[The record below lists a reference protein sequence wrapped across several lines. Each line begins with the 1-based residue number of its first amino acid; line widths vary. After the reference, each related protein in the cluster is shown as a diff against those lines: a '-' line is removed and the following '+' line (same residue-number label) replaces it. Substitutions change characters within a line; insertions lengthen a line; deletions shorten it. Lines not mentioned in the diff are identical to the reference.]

1 MKEEKNTPPETAEAI
16 EQKGNEH
23 QEEQPP
29 KATKKLN
36 GGSLLQSIL
45 KDKNNR
51 AAIKIQVEDQ
61 KEQEAAQQN
70 DIKIPSKIDTS
81 NPDEVI
87 QNLRVDNEANGNKE
101 AEKACNCCIIF

>member
-1 MKEEKNTPPETAEAI
+1 MEESNTNPQAETIEPKAAEQPQQ
-16 EQKGNEH
+16 EQK
-23 QEEQPP
+23 P
-29 KATKKLN
+29 KKKLG

-51 AAIKIQVEDQ
+51 AAIKIQVEDK
-61 KEQEAAQQN
+61 KEQEAEQQN
-70 DIKIPSKIDTS
+70 DIKIPTKIDIS

-87 QNLRVDNEANGNKE
+87 KNLRTDNEANGNKE

>member
-1 MKEEKNTPPETAEAI
+1 MKEEKNTPETAEAT

-23 QEEQPP
+23 QEEQPQ

-61 KEQEAAQQN
+61 KEQEAEQQN

-87 QNLRVDNEANGNKE
+87 QNLRVDNETNGNKE